1 MENKNPL
8 QRATAYVGSATALAK
23 ILGISKGAISQ
34 WGDEIPAE
42 HCPSIEKATNGTVK
56 CEELNSHTDWAYL
69 RESSNDE
76 LKENTNV
83 IPD

>member
-1 MENKNPL
+1 MEIMENKTPL
-8 QRATAYVGSATALAK
+8 QRAISCVGTATKLAE

-42 HCPSIEKATNGTVK
+42 HCPSIEKATDGTVK

-69 RESSNDE
+69 RSPINHE
-76 LKENTNV
+76 LTEKEAE
-83 IPD
+83 